1 MLTGESKKFRY
12 RYKWVAYLMIL
23 PALAMLAIFVFTPL
37 VMSIIRSFLDSTTG
51 EFRGFFNFHYILSD
65 SVFLKSLLNVF
76 VMSTITT
83 VLIVVT
89 GFLFANVLVELNK
102 MVSGV
107 VKVFIF
113 LPYLLSGIVTSIIF
127 LLMLNYGGGL
137 FTSILYSLG
146 KPAISFATEGL
157 WPYVWIIIPSWWMGF
172 GYNTL
177 VLYAGLLNVPRSY
190 YEAAELDGANTF
202 MRMLFIT
209 IPNMK
214 NYFVLLLINL
224 TAGGL
229 QMFEV
234 PLMIT
239 QGGPTNKTTTPVL
252 FLVNNFKGDKPQNAI
267 LAGALMMMV
276 VIALVNFFVFKIVR
290 SEKSQDA

>member
-1 MLTGESKKFRY
+1 MLGESKKFRY

-23 PALAMLAIFVFTPL
+23 PALGMLCVFVFTPL
-37 VMSIIRSFLDSTTG
+37 VMSIVRSFLDSTTG
-51 EFRGFFNFHYILSD
+51 EIRGLFNFRYILSD
-65 SVFLKSLLNVF
+65 PVFLRSLLNVF

-83 VLIVVT
+83 LLVVVT
-89 GFLFANVLVELNK
+89 GFLFANVLVNLNK

-107 VKVFIF
+107 VKVLIF

-137 FTSILYSLG
+137 FTSILYTFG
-146 KPAISFATEGL
+146 KSAVSFATEGL

-177 VLYAGLLNVPRSY
+177 VLFAGLLNIPRSY
-190 YEAAELDGANTF
+190 YEAAELDGAGGFT
-202 MRMLFIT
+202 RMVFIT

-239 QGGPTNKTTTPVL
+239 QGGPTNNTTTPVL

-267 LAGALMMMV
+267 LAGALMMV